1 MDSVRFGI
9 LRAERGTELALTM
22 RYAPTA
28 ELVKICNQDKERLV
42 AMAEKSPVLK
52 TYTSWQA
59 MLDSETDAVIVA
71 TSIKQC

>member
-28 ELVKICNQDKERLV
+28 KLVKICNQDKERLV

-52 TYTSWQA
+52 TYTS
-59 MLDSETDAVIVA
+59 
-71 TSIKQC
+71 